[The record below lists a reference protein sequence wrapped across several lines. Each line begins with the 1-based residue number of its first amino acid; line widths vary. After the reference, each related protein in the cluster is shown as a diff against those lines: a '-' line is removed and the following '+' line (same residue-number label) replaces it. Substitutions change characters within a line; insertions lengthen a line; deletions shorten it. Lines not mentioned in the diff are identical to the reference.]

1 MRPGLDQRASTA
13 GDRLRGQIR
22 PQASGCGPS
31 LYDPQTADKTAE
43 PWAGLGFH
51 HRAVRPP
58 EHGCV
63 AMCRCP
69 SPVSVWPGAGIAP
82 DRGKPLACG
91 ICHAPCLLPVLPVTG
106 DGGAFLRVRCRR
118 YRHSQVSDNRSNLNF

>member
-1 MRPGLDQRASTA
+1 
-13 GDRLRGQIR
+13 
-22 PQASGCGPS
+22 
-31 LYDPQTADKTAE
+31 
-43 PWAGLGFH
+43 
-51 HRAVRPP
+51 
-58 EHGCV
+58 
-63 AMCRCP
+63 MCRCR

-118 YRHSQVSDNRSNLNF
+118 YRHSQVSDNRSNLNLGGNTKGLTTNPLMKSELAASKGVGA